1 MMVLSQINEGRL
13 RQALLDTALI
23 FLEKNPLP
31 DEHISD
37 AHDLFHKLID
47 LFDFNNRSL
56 VMCRVAK
63 MAQDPAI
70 DKAALAVAACVLFQR
85 YRLDYEITF
94 LLMEEFLKHN
104 PFDNDLLYIA
114 ARFHVQQDHFV
125 IKHPFHIES
134 RDIPQKNDY
143 YEAFLT
149 LFTIAS
155 EENSQAFDVAIVN
168 YLASPQITARLRMP

>member
-1 MMVLSQINEGRL
+1 MVLSQINEGRL

-31 DEHISD
+31 DEELSG
-37 AHDLFHKLID
+37 AHDLFHRLID
-47 LFDFNNRSL
+47 IFEFNNRSL
-56 VMCRVAK
+56 VMCRIVK
-63 MAQDPAI
+63 MAQDPHI

-94 LLMEEFLKHN
+94 LLMQEFLKHN
-104 PFDNDLLYIA
+104 PFENDLLYIA
-114 ARFHVQQDHFV
+114 ARFHVQEDHFV
-125 IKHPFHIES
+125 MKHQFHVES

-155 EENSQAFDVAIVN
+155 EENSQAYDAAIVN
-168 YLASPQITARLRMP
+168 YLADPHITARLNIHR